1 MWKKTKEMK
10 WKTVIVGRFI
20 FMILRGRYCL
30 QQGIYVCGK
39 RRFCSRRNYGNIS
52 IAESCFR
59 DSGRNTYSF
68 YKSAPY
74 RDQLSYTGETFSFE
88 NGEINGDHNIFS

>member
-10 WKTVIVGRFI
+10 WKTENLLWGDLF
-20 FMILRGRYCL
+20 YE
-30 QQGIYVCGK
+30 
-39 RRFCSRRNYGNIS
+39 
-52 IAESCFR
+52 IAGAVQIAAGVYTFAGHA
-59 DSGRNTYSF
+59 DFRNTYSF